1 MYRRTACS
9 FIVGTL
15 TAGSLLAISPAYS
28 VPITYRFTVEVTEG
42 SLTGNTFEGMISFD
56 DEAVS
61 GEGEEVLLV
70 EDGLSVTMTMLGET
84 INELQ
89 DVDYPQYPQLTLVD
103 GDVERLDFWA
113 ESEQRASWWDL
124 PGWEVT
130 VERVEDR

>member
-9 FIVGTL
+9 FIVGAL

-61 GEGEEVLLV
+61 GEGKEVLLV